1 MQLKFLGKP
10 DHRIPKPGLRVVGQ
24 YPAYVGFKRLES
36 GEYEPSEYTVDE
48 KTAIGQRLLSLAVRD
63 GSLAPAD
70 KATAQ
75 AMGLQWV
82 DKDEKKAKASQ

>member
-48 KTAIGQRLLSLAVRD
+48 KSSIGQRLLSLAIRD
-63 GSLAPAD
+63 ASLAPAD

-75 AMGLQWV
+75 AMGLPWE
-82 DKDEKKAKASQ
+82 EKKAKASQ